1 MPLDSSEQCLVR
13 LEKTIFLKEQ
23 TQVKKFTQETR
34 IYVEH
39 EDRKPLFATDS
50 KIIFGEKF
58 PT

>member
-1 MPLDSSEQCLVR
+1 MSLDSSEQCLVG
-13 LEKTIFLKEQ
+13 LKKTIFSKEQ
-23 TQVKKFTQETR
+23 TQVRKFTQETR

-39 EDRKPLFATDS
+39 EERKPLFATDS